1 MNQKKRKK
9 TVKQICIDENYCK
22 GCYLCIEQCPTA
34 VYEISSKRNAK
45 GYLVPEIARFE
56 DCTGCMLC
64 ELTCPDMA
72 ITVEKEENE
81 K

>member
-1 MNQKKRKK
+1 M
-9 TVKQICIDENYCK
+9 
-22 GCYLCIEQCPTA
+22 EQCPKA
-34 VYEISSKRNAK
+34 VYEISAKRNAK
-45 GYLVPEIARFE
+45 GYLVPEVARLE

-72 ITVEKEENE
+72 ITVEKDKDE

>member
-1 MNQKKRKK
+1 MNQEKRKTTTK
-9 TVKQICIDENYCK
+9 RICIDENFCK
-22 GCYLCIEQCPTA
+22 GCYLCIEQCHKA
-34 VYEISSKRNAK
+34 VYEISSNRNTK
-45 GYLVPEIARFE
+45 GYLVPEVAKIE
-56 DCTGCMLC
+56 DCNGCMLC